1 MRSSLFS
8 TSGVNTGGKRM
19 AENKAS
25 FDWKA
30 FSRKPWVIV
39 VTGLVIPPIGIIL
52 TWLKPDWTSKKKWI
66 ATGFMVLL
74 LIGRFNASSS
84 VGKQQQG
91 GGQPASSGEQSES
104 ADSAVAKKAPSTAG
118 SADTNEDSE
127 YQEGYRYVSEI
138 LAAAKRAPPS
148 MKKQIMQPLRDLA
161 QEADKGS
168 SKRSRR
174 FFKGAS
180 KAMDDLLQDVLK
192 DVQ

>member
-1 MRSSLFS
+1 
-8 TSGVNTGGKRM
+8 M

-30 FSRKPWVIV
+30 FSRTPWVIV
-39 VTGLVIPPIGIIL
+39 VTGLVIPPLGIIL

-66 ATGFMVLL
+66 ATGFMALL

-84 VGKQQQG
+84 VGEQEKG
-91 GGQPASSGEQSES
+91 GGQPASSGEHSES
-104 ADSAVAKKAPSTAG
+104 SAVAKKAPSTAG
-118 SADTNEDSE
+118 SANTDEDSE
-127 YQEGYRYVSEI
+127 FQDGYRYVSEI